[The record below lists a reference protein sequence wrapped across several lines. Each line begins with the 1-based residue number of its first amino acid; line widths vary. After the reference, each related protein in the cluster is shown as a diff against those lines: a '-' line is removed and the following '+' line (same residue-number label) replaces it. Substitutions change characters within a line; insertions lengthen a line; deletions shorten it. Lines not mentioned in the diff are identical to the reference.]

1 MTLREYLIKRILSLE
16 SRSDNRVHVLDGLV
30 DALSVVLRLDSVAQ
44 LQRFVDSG
52 GRSTWY
58 SRAEAAEFGSEIDLL
73 VSVWSEI
80 APQPSDCHGCHRSVS
95 PSGIREGRWRYVD

>member
-16 SRSDNRVHVLDGLV
+16 SRSDNRVHVFDGLV

-52 GRSTWY
+52 GCSTWY
-58 SRAEAAEFGSEIDLL
+58 SGAEATEFSGEINLFI
-73 VSVWSEI
+73 ST
-80 APQPSDCHGCHRSVS
+80 
-95 PSGIREGRWRYVD
+95 

>member
-44 LQRFVDSG
+44 LQRFELAGGCAGRCAAPGHGAVGEGDLSLNSG
-52 GRSTWY
+52 V
-58 SRAEAAEFGSEIDLL
+58 AAGVQDLTAL
-73 VSVWSEI
+73 NVYDLKIVHDLYLHI
-80 APQPSDCHGCHRSVS
+80 
-95 PSGIREGRWRYVD
+95 